1 MEKYGFVYI
10 WFDRKHKRY
19 YIGCHWGNE
28 NDGYICSSSNM
39 KSAYNRRPGDFKRKI
54 ISRIYSDKKTL
65 LEEEYRWLNQ
75 IKKTEL
81 GVRYYNLHN
90 HHFSHWSANL
100 NQAKTLSE
108 RISQKTKEAMYR
120 PEVRAKY
127 LVGIETRDNGA
138 SKPEVRQKKRESMIK
153 TMAEKFPVENRYNPP
168 EFNSEEYKQN
178 MAKSVSESWKSR
190 DKEVIGNKISE
201 SLKLTSKSR
210 SEYMSKTKWWNNGI
224 INTRSIT
231 PPGPDWVKGR
241 K

>member
-28 NDGYICSSSNM
+28 TDGYICSSSNM
-39 KSAYNRRPGDFKRKI
+39 KSAYNRRPNDFKRKI

-75 IKKTEL
+75 IKTSEL

-90 HHFSHWSANL
+90 HHFSHWSANA

-120 PEVRAKY
+120 PEVREKY
-127 LVGIETRDNGA
+127 LAGLAKRDNG
-138 SKPEVRQKKRESMIK
+138 SSRPEVREKRRQSMMGKNVGKDNSKAVRISAEMRRGVPLSPEHKNKIK
-153 TMAEKFPVENRYNPP
+153 ETTAFKELN
-168 EFNSEEYKQN
+168 N
-178 MAKSVSESWKSR
+178 MKIKCDHCDFV
-190 DKEVIGNKISE
+190 GNKGNVARYHNDRCRHKA
-201 SLKLTSKSR
+201 L
-210 SEYMSKTKWWNNGI
+210 
-224 INTRSIT
+224 
-231 PPGPDWVKGR
+231 
-241 K
+241 